1 MPYHNRNHAADVL
14 QSSCYMLAALRE
26 KARGHIRPIDVLAL
40 IVAAAAHDMDHP
52 GQSNAYNVLTG
63 SELALRYNDKSVLE
77 RRYPNPRP

>member
-1 MPYHNRNHAADVL
+1 ML